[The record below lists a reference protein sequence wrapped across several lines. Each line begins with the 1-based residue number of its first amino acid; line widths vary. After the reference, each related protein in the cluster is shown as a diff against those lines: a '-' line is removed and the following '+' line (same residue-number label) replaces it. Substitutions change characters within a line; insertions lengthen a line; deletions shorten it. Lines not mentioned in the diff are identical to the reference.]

1 MCAGRVDKDFV
12 LEAFR
17 QGAAMVMVGACHL
30 PFDCH
35 YISGN
40 VQMTKRMEALSKVL
54 QKMGMSKERL
64 RVEYISAAEGVKFAQ
79 VMKEMTEQ
87 IQALD
92 PEKIKAENEKMR
104 PKLEMM
110 LSRNKNS

>member
-1 MCAGRVDKDFV
+1 
-12 LEAFR
+12 
-17 QGAAMVMVGACHL
+17 
-30 PFDCH
+30 
-35 YISGN
+35 
-40 VQMTKRMEALSKVL
+40 MTKRMEALSKVL

-87 IQALD
+87 IQTLG

-104 PKLEMM
+104 PKLERM

>member
-1 MCAGRVDKDFV
+1 
-12 LEAFR
+12 
-17 QGAAMVMVGACHL
+17 MVMVGACHL

-40 VQMTKRMEALSKVL
+40 VQMTKRMEALSRVL

-64 RVEYISAAEGVKFAQ
+64 RVEYISAAEGVKFAE
-79 VMKEMTEQ
+79 VMRKMTEQ
-87 IQALD
+87 MQTLG

-104 PKLEMM
+104 PKLEKM
-110 LSRNKNS
+110 LSKKKTTNN